1 MRLFKNQKGQ
11 SLIEYVVLVAIIGV
25 GTVVLVRKLQHTVSA
40 NMANVIHALQSDTKR
55 KSSFIKVDE
64 SDVKMKDFTNFM
76 NGTTDRASDS
86 Q

>member
-1 MRLFKNQKGQ
+1 MRIFKNQKGQ

-25 GTVVLVRKLQHTVSA
+25 GTVVLVRKLQATVSA
-40 NMANVIHALQSDTKR
+40 NMANVIHALQSDGKR

-86 Q
+86 P

>member
-1 MRLFKNQKGQ
+1 MGFFKNQRGQ

-25 GTVVLVRKLQHTVSA
+25 GTVVLVRKLQNTVSVNLA
-40 NMANVIHALQSDTKR
+40 NIVHGLQSDEKR

-76 NGTTDRASDS
+76 NGTTDRANH
-86 Q
+86 